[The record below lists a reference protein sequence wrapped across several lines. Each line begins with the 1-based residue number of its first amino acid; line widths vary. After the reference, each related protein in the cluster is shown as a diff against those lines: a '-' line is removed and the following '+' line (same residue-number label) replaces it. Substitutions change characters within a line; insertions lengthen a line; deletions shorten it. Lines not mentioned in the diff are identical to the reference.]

1 MDTPAPATPK
11 KRVHYRKPH
20 TQTEPLKRQDGEPD
34 VRSLRASLLDDPKVR
49 GMVVGAI
56 AAGAPYSVAASIAY
70 AQGFPV
76 TPDMIA
82 GKKRDDPAFAD
93 ELDQCAS
100 RSDAL
105 VALSL
110 YRKATSG
117 QDTTAMIFW
126 LKNRQPH
133 LWRDRKELEVNI
145 PDITGT
151 LRLAADAARERKRAL
166 LELVKKD
173 AIDVEVEGAIVP
185 FIPGGNGNGNGGNG
199 HG

>member
-1 MDTPAPATPK
+1 
-11 KRVHYRKPH
+11 
-20 TQTEPLKRQDGEPD
+20 
-34 VRSLRASLLDDPKVR
+34 
-49 GMVVGAI
+49 MVVGAI

-82 GKKRDDPAFAD
+82 SKKRDDRAFAE
-93 ELDQCAS
+93 ELDQCAA

-151 LRLAADAARERKRAL
+151 LREAAEAARERKRQMLAAL
-166 LELVKKD
+166 VEKD
-173 AIDVEVEGAIVP
+173 GAIEAEIVESGNGKALVP
-185 FIPGGNGNGNGGNG
+185 FIPGGNGNGNG

>member
-1 MDTPAPATPK
+1 MDTPVPAK
-11 KRVHYRKPH
+11 KKARVHYRKP
-20 TQTEPLKRQDGEPD
+20 QPLTRKDGEPD

-49 GMVVGAI
+49 GMVIGAI

-76 TPDMIA
+76 TSDMIA
-82 GKKRDDPAFAD
+82 CKKRDDRAFAE
-93 ELDQCAS
+93 ELNDCAA
-100 RSDAL
+100 RSDSL

-110 YRKATSG
+110 YRKATAG

-151 LRLAADAARERKRAL
+151 LRAAADAVRERKRVL
-166 LELVKKD
+166 LELVKQD
-173 AIDVEVEGAIVP
+173 AIEVEGALVP
-185 FIPGGNGNGNGGNG
+185 FVGSGNGNG